1 MGLSLLRR
9 IREGKARRTAVRRAM
24 VVLVLA
30 LAVLASGCM
39 TVAKEVYHTARGAE
53 GKCIE
58 VEEVG
63 SLARYDSF
71 KVERFSNE
79 LGTNVLP
86 AILRLLPE
94 KIAEQILKE
103 TTLMTTG
110 EKPLTI
116 SGTIVYVDMQGVGS
130 GAISPMEQ
138 VVCHVKLVDDSG
150 DVLGWAAIAGVN
162 KSRAR
167 GAAAGEAELCDGVGK
182 GIVLW
187 LTKNGVPE
195 KPDED

>member
-1 MGLSLLRR
+1 MRG
-9 IREGKARRTAVRRAM
+9 GM
-24 VVLVLA
+24 VVLAVVLA
-30 LAVLASGCM
+30 VAACGCT
-39 TVAKEVYHTARGAE
+39 TVAKEVYYTARGAQ
-53 GKCIE
+53 GKCLE

-79 LGTNVLP
+79 LGANVLP

-94 KIAEQILKE
+94 KITEQILEE
-103 TTLMTTG
+103 TTLKTSG
-110 EKPLTI
+110 EETLTVR
-116 SGTIVYVDMQGVGS
+116 GTIVYIDMQGVGS

-138 VVCHVKLVDDSG
+138 VVCHVQLADESG

-187 LTKNGVPE
+187 LTRNGVPE
-195 KPDED
+195 KPED

>member
-1 MGLSLLRR
+1 
-9 IREGKARRTAVRRAM
+9 M
-24 VVLVLA
+24 VVLVLV
-30 LAVLASGCM
+30 LAVAASGCT
-39 TVAKEVYHTARGAE
+39 TVAKEVYYTARGAQ
-53 GKCIE
+53 GKCLE

-79 LGTNVLP
+79 LGANVPP
-86 AILRLLPE
+86 AIGRLLPE
-94 KIAEQILKE
+94 KISEQILQE
-103 TTLMTTG
+103 TTLRASG
-110 EKPLTI
+110 EETLTI
-116 SGTIVYVDMQGVGS
+116 RGSIVYVDLQGVGS

-138 VVCHVKLVDDSG
+138 VVCHVQLVDDSG

-167 GAAAGEAELCDGVGK
+167 GAAAGEEELCDGMGK

-195 KPDED
+195 KPED

>member
-1 MGLSLLRR
+1 MRG
-9 IREGKARRTAVRRAM
+9 GM

-39 TVAKEVYHTARGAE
+39 TVAKEVYYTARGAE

-71 KVERFSNE
+71 EVEPFSNE
-79 LGTNVLP
+79 LGRNVP
-86 AILRLLPE
+86 AAILRLLPE
-94 KIAEQILKE
+94 KIAEQILND
-103 TTLMTTG
+103 TTLKTAGG
-110 EKPLTI
+110 ETLTI
-116 SGTIVYVDMQGVGS
+116 RGTIVYVDMQGVGS
-130 GAISPMEQ
+130 GAISPMEE
-138 VVCHVKLVDDSG
+138 VVCHVQLVDPSG
-150 DVLGWAAIAGVN
+150 DVLGWAAVAGVN

-167 GAAAGEAELCDGVGK
+167 GAAAGEAELCDGLGK

-195 KPDED
+195 KPEED